1 MILESKMMSLQLSI
15 EIFPKVPSFA
25 YYSKLNKYDIFAS
38 LRFYSIYLWVFNY
51 CNLELH
57 ILIVCKRVAAERE
70 NFVIFGNIS
79 FLNLMQF
86 LSKTMN
92 NFNVINSI
100 YYFVGSLS
108 I

>member
-1 MILESKMMSLQLSI
+1 MILESKMVSL
-15 EIFPKVPSFA
+15 KFA
-25 YYSKLNKYDIFAS
+25 QKCPFLLIISKLKKYDIIVS
-38 LRFYSIYLWVFNY
+38 LHFYSIYLWVFNY

-70 NFVIFGNIS
+70 YFDFFGNIT

-100 YYFVGSLS
+100 YYFIGSLS